1 MKVIVAGSRTIGDL
15 DLVEKAIAD
24 SGFKIDELVWGCAPG
39 VDTLAKIWAD
49 NSSVPSKPFPA
60 DWIKY
65 GRKNAGKIRNQE
77 MANYADALVAVRE
90 AGGKSKGTTD
100 MIKRMKTA
108 GKPVFL
114 VDI

>member
-1 MKVIVAGSRTIGDL
+1 MKVIVAGSRTIGDY
-15 DLVEKAIAD
+15 DLVEKAIKD
-24 SGFKIDELVWGCAPG
+24 SGFEIDELVGCAPG

-90 AGGKSKGTTD
+90 AGNKSTGTTD

>member
-1 MKVIVAGSRTIGDL
+1 MKVIVAGSRTIGDY
-15 DLVEKAIAD
+15 DLVEKAIKD
-24 SGFKIDELVWGCAPG
+24 SGFEIDELVWGCAIG

-49 NSSVPSKPFPA
+49 NNDTVAKPFPA
-60 DWIKY
+60 DWIKH

-90 AGGKSKGTTD
+90 AGNKSTGTTD

>member
-77 MANYADALVAVRE
+77 MANYADALIAVRE
-90 AGGKSKGTTD
+90 KKSGGTTD
-100 MIKRMKTA
+100 MVKRMKTA

>member
-1 MKVIVAGSRTIGDL
+1 MKVIVAGSRTIGDY
-15 DLVEKAIAD
+15 DLVEKAILD
-24 SGFKIDELVWGCAPG
+24 SGFEIDEIVWGCAPG
-39 VDTLAKIWAD
+39 VDTLAKIYAD
-49 NSSVPSKPFPA
+49 NNSLPHRPFPA

-77 MANYADALVAVRE
+77 MADYADALVAVRQD
-90 AGGKSKGTTD
+90 KSGGTTD
-100 MIKRMKTA
+100 MMKRMKTA